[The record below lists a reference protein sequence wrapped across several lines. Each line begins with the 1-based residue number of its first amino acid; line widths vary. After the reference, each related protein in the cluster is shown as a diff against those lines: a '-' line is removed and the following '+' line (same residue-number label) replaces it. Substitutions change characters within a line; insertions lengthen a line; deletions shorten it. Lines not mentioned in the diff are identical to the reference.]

1 MITSGSGGN
10 IIFGKKP
17 VEDII
22 PGGGAPGFEA
32 TNLTGSIIYKGKAV
46 NAYNASGI
54 IAIKLA
60 DNDVMSTECHG
71 FSQNDIG
78 VGAIGFVQTGERLD
92 ILSGA
97 TPATWY
103 FLGEDGNIIPN
114 APFPADEDSIVQ
126 IVGLSVS
133 STELEIRI
141 FQPHGINL
149 P

>member
-1 MITSGSGGN
+1 MISSDCGN
-10 IIFGKKP
+10 IIFGKRP
-17 VEDII
+17 REDII
-22 PGGGAPGFEA
+22 PGRGFPGFEA
-32 TNLTGSIIYKGKAV
+32 MNLTGSIIYKGKAV

-60 DNDVMSTECHG
+60 DNSTMSTECHG
-71 FSQNDIG
+71 FAQDNIG
-78 VGAIGFVQTGERLD
+78 IGAIGFVQTGERLS

-103 FLGEDGNIIPN
+103 FLGEDGNIVPN
-114 APFPADEDSIVQ
+114 APFPADEDSIIQ

-133 STELEIRI
+133 PTELEIRI